1 MIIEI
6 CDHIE
11 GYPYPEHITWDPL
24 VSLDFSVKE
33 ISPGKLDIALTS
45 AWCGDGY
52 LDKTLIP
59 EKELDRL
66 MELAKSKYLEN
77 WTVSKRYIE

>member
-6 CDHIE
+6 HDYITEYPHHDH
-11 GYPYPEHITWDPL
+11 TVNDPL
-24 VSLDFSVKE
+24 ISLDFSIRE
-33 ISPGKLDIALTS
+33 IDGKLDITLVS
-45 AWCGDGY
+45 AWTGLGY